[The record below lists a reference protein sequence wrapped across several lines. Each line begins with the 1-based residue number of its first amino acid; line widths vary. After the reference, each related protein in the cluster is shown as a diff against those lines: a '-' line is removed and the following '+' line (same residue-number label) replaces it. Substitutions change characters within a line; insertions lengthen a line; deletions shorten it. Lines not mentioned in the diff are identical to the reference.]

1 MKQDLTRWNKTEQD
15 GTSENK
21 IKQDQTR
28 WNKKDQEEKIWNN
41 MKQDET
47 GWNETKKQDHIK
59 KPLLNKGELLYFQEQ
74 DGKK

>member
-1 MKQDLTRWNKTEQD
+1 MKQVWTRSN
-15 GTSENK
+15 N
-21 IKQDQTR
+21 IKQDQTG

-47 GWNETKKQDHIK
+47 GWNETKKQDHRK
-59 KPLLNKGELLYFQEQ
+59 KPLLNKGEPLYFQEQ